1 VTSSLSFLSLL
12 LVERLAI
19 DVLVS
24 LVNQAIFA
32 HPTAMME
39 FRISSCILVLWP
51 THTNAYGSTSGQF
64 SFRLNEMK
72 HNSSL
77 AIIRYAI
84 CSVFFDVK
92 LVSLCCPSDQKPSL
106 PCKSS
111 ASREDQNPDGIT
123 SARATRQTS
132 YAEAYYKIFCDIGYP
147 LHIERLITSKRYVLS
162 EGAEQKVWSV
172 PRLPASIQCLSHF
185 TSNMDVRR
193 SCFGTRKQDTHHRY
207 CTSFFSRLH
216 LFKCSTLAPRV
227 LTLWKENE

>member
-1 VTSSLSFLSLL
+1 
-12 LVERLAI
+12 
-19 DVLVS
+19 
-24 LVNQAIFA
+24 
-32 HPTAMME
+32 MME

-51 THTNAYGSTSGQF
+51 TYISAYSSTSGQF

-111 ASREDQNPDGIT
+111 ASREDQNPDGMT

-147 LHIERLITSKRYVLS
+147 LHIERLITSAMFCAMVLNRKFGMS
-162 EGAEQKVWSV
+162 LVFQLPFSAPLISPRIWMFVNHVLELESRTPVTGIV
-172 PRLPASIQCLSHF
+172 PRSSRGCIS
-185 TSNMDVRR
+185 SNV
-193 SCFGTRKQDTHHRY
+193 S
-207 CTSFFSRLH
+207 
-216 LFKCSTLAPRV
+216 
-227 LTLWKENE
+227 LWLREC